1 MIIASSKFP
10 FFRELVSLNNVLKI
24 IWLNNDEVNGKL
36 THNNKY
42 YVTNLKFF
50 KYVRIFED
58 QQKKKTINKINKG
71 IREHWYFNIENH
83 RCESKKSCVVQ
94 TNAIVLL

>member
-36 THNNKY
+36 TYNNKY

-50 KYVRIFED
+50 EYVRIFED
-58 QQKKKTINKINKG
+58 QQKNMTINRINKG
-71 IREHWYFNIENH
+71 TREHRYFNIENH
-83 RCESKKSCVVQ
+83 GCESKKSCVIH
-94 TNAIVLL
+94 TNEIVLL